1 VTLREHVTTKVP
13 AIRMDRAGSIT
24 GTITNAA
31 TGQPVG
37 GICAF
42 PYATYS
48 GHSGLG
54 ANCSDS
60 QGKYT
65 IEGVGPYHWPVEF
78 APSLNKGLAWQWSGG
93 AADRYAAAYPP
104 VQAGQTA
111 TVDGALPAGGT
122 LTGTITEG
130 GASADTVQVD
140 AFNSRTHDYAGP
152 TYAYVDS
159 AGNFTLP
166 GFRTQDLWVRSNAYA
181 EGKECWSPASVTDG
195 QTTHVAIDL
204 GADCGARPAG

>member
-1 VTLREHVTTKVP
+1 VTTKVP
-13 AIRMDRAGSIT
+13 AIKMDGAGSIT

-54 ANCSDS
+54 ANCSNS

-65 IEGVGPYHWPVEF
+65 IEGLGPYNWPVEF

-93 AADRYAAAYPP
+93 AADRYAATYTP
-104 VQAGQTA
+104 VQVGLTV
-111 TVDGALPAGGT
+111 TVDGALPVGGT

-130 GASADTVQVD
+130 GAPAGIVQVD

-166 GFRTQDLWVRSNAYA
+166 GFRTQGLWIRSNAYV
-181 EGKECWSPASVTDG
+181 EGKECWTPASVTDG

-204 GADCGARPAG
+204 GVDCGAKPAG